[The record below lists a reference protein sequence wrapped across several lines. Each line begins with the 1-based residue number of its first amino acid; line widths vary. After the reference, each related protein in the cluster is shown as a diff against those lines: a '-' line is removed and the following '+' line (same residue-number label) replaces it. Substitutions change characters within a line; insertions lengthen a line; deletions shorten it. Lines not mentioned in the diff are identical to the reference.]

1 MALSTSEFVA
11 ESLSASSVGGQFG
24 VVPTLAST
32 HEAGSG
38 IWLVEAWPEGSPDI
52 ARRLLFLPE
61 HDGRCYISKMIITEQ
76 VLNYTSATVF
86 QS

>member
-11 ESLSASSVGGQFG
+11 ESLSASSVEGQFG

-32 HEAGSG
+32 REAGSG
-38 IWLVEAWPEGSPDI
+38 IRLVEAWPAGSPDI
-52 ARRLLFLPE
+52 VRRLIFLPG
-61 HDGRCYISKMIITEQ
+61 HDGRCYISKMTITEQ
-76 VLNYTSATVF
+76 VLNYTSATAS